1 MVCSA
6 ILMIVLYLRMLKL
19 YNSYFNGKEKNL
31 GARELTISC
40 FFHRNLVTVL
50 GGVAISLYSHN

>member
-1 MVCSA
+1 
-6 ILMIVLYLRMLKL
+6 MIVLYLRMLKL

>member
-1 MVCSA
+1 MICSA

-31 GARELTISC
+31 GARELIISS
-40 FFHRNLVTVL
+40 FFHRNFVTVFL
-50 GGVAISLYSHN
+50 GG